1 MIQLLHPSSGI
12 KLIQKSVVDQK
23 QISNLVD
30 DVSYIAHEANALSDV
45 IDTIPYNKKPGSE
58 ELSII
63 EMLIALDYDQQ
74 DYYRK
79 ILEEAFSS
87 NKPISLLDYKQGSK
101 SFETDENL
109 KKDIQLVLSNIA
121 RHRSTL
127 ISLIENRPLKEW
139 EKRIIR
145 DEVEITV
152 FDFVEEMIEK
162 ERGVLKR
169 IAELVLA
176 YQNDR
181 QFHRNVETRINS

>member
-1 MIQLLHPSSGI
+1 M
-12 KLIQKSVVDQK
+12 VDEK
-23 QISNLVD
+23 QISNLVE
-30 DVSYIAHEANALSDV
+30 DVSYIAYEANALSHV
-45 IDTIPYNKKPGSE
+45 VDTIPYTKKPGSE

-63 EMLIALDYDQQ
+63 EMLIVLDSDQQ

-79 ILEEAFSS
+79 VLEKVFSS
-87 NKPISLLDYKQGSK
+87 NKPVHLLHYKQGSE
-101 SFETDENL
+101 SFQAGENL

-121 RHRSTL
+121 RHRSTF
-127 ISLIENRPLKEW
+127 ISLIENRPPEDWK
-139 EKRIIR
+139 KKIIK
-145 DEVEITV
+145 DKAEVTV
-152 FDFVEEMIEK
+152 FDFIKEMIEK